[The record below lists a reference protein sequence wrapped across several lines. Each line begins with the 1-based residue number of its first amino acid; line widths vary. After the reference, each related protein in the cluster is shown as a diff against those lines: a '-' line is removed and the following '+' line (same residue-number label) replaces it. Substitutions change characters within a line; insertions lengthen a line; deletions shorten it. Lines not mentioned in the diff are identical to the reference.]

1 MERNPLPPPLRQRIS
16 ALQAQMNALVDGWIV
31 GEKFDTEANDLRVYV
46 DTLEYSYAPKAP
58 EGE

>member
-1 MERNPLPPPLRQRIS
+1 VERKPLPPALKQRIV
-16 ALQAQMNALVDGWIV
+16 ALQAQMNALIEGWIV